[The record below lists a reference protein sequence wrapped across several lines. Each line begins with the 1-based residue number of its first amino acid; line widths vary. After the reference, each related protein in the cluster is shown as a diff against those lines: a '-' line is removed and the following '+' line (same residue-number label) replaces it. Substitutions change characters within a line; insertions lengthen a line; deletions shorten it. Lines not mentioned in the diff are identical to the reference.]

1 MDRQRDGE
9 NAVAD
14 TAHSEADTARKES
27 EAESP
32 SKEAQL
38 DKEPATLT
46 RRLSRTLVVA
56 ASLSILVL
64 GGAAAAAYALPSFN
78 IALPNFS
85 RFAELFSGASK
96 PDPVLAALK
105 DVQSRQQRTVAA
117 LLENGAALQRN
128 SAVLQQSAATLESLR
143 QDFTAQQT
151 DLKRL
156 SSQVSSLIARVDTLK
171 NAIAPLT
178 TSSIREPKTRA
189 EATLRKRTLRLTKP
203 VGPVS
208 VGGAPLSSVPPP
220 GWGSG

>member
-9 NAVAD
+9 NAAADTAPAAAD
-14 TAHSEADTARKES
+14 TAHKES
-27 EAESP
+27 EAEP
-32 SKEAQL
+32 ASKETQL
-38 DKEPATLT
+38 DKEPATLN

-56 ASLSILVL
+56 ASLSVIVL
-64 GGAAAAAYALPSFN
+64 GAAAAAAYALPSFD

-85 RFAELFSGASK
+85 SFAELFSGASK
-96 PDPVLAALK
+96 PDPMLGTLKDIQSGQQQTAAALH
-105 DVQSRQQRTVAA
+105 
-117 LLENGAALQRN
+117 ENGAALQRN
-128 SAVLQQSAATLESLR
+128 AAVLQQSAAALESLR
-143 QDFTAQQT
+143 QDFTAQQA

-178 TSSIREPKTRA
+178 TSSIREPTTRA
-189 EATLRKRTLRLTKP
+189 RTTLRKRTLLLTKP

-208 VGGAPLSSVPPP
+208 VGGAPLSPVPPR